1 MAEPPSVNGPS
12 EAGITIT
19 RVFDAPRDRVW
30 QEWTEPE
37 PFADWFGGPESEVP
51 LSTVSMDVRAGGTWR
66 LTMFVGLE
74 RRAIYWKGEYLEVVE
89 PERLVFTVSD
99 QPGEAYELVTVV
111 FTELADGRTE
121 MLFRQQG
128 QMSAEQ
134 YERTGEGW
142 SSFFDHIAQRLA
154 VT

>member
-1 MAEPPSVNGPS
+1 LQTGS
-12 EAGITIT
+12 EGLS
-19 RVFDAPRDRVW
+19 PRCRCRPCR
-30 QEWTEPE
+30 WT
-37 PFADWFGGPESEVP
+37 S
-51 LSTVSMDVRAGGTWR
+51 
-66 LTMFVGLE
+66 E

-99 QPGEAYELVTVV
+99 QPGKAYELVTVV

-128 QMSAEQ
+128 RMSAEQ
-134 YERTGEGW
+134 YKRTGEGW
-142 SSFFDHIAQRLA
+142 SSFFDRIAQRLA